1 MADPKE
7 KYLLSLLKSDDK
19 SALRT
24 LFEAYHVSLCSI
36 SYRLIRDRDAA
47 KDVVQE
53 VFIKFWNNRQ
63 SIEIT
68 SSLTAYLKRSV
79 INTSLNYLE
88 KTQRN
93 RHVELDTLTHHPI
106 ALGADQN
113 QVYIE
118 LSNQIDLA
126 IQNLPDRTRA
136 VFVLIRQ
143 EEMSYKEASEF
154 LHISVKA
161 VEKEMMKALKL
172 LRESLRHLLSMV
184 ILASGF
190 I

>member
-1 MADPKE
+1 MADSKE
-7 KYLLSLLKSDDK
+7 KHLLSLLKSNDK
-19 SALRT
+19 SALRA
-24 LFEAYHVSLCSI
+24 LFETYHVSLCSL
-36 SYRLIRDRDAA
+36 SFRLIRDRDAA

-53 VFIKFWNNRQ
+53 IFIKIWNNRQ

-68 SSLTAYLKRSV
+68 SSLSAYLKRSV
-79 INTSLNYLE
+79 VNASLNHLE

-93 RHVELDTLTHHPI
+93 RHVDWDGIKNHPVTM
-106 ALGADQN
+106 GADQN
-113 QVYIE
+113 QVYTE
-118 LSNQIDLA
+118 LSNQIDVA

-172 LRESLRHLLSMV
+172 LRESLKHFLSIVV
-184 ILASGF
+184 IASGF